1 MESKR
6 PESLPVRR
14 SGSAAPTKAARRAV
28 QHQRETA
35 AVEVARVNRVALTAR
50 VAMQRAAELSE
61 MEARLIKLAP
71 VGEARYQAIADAAAI
86 AMAGTVQ
93 QQSLDS

>member
-1 MESKR
+1 MGGRSS
-6 PESLPVRR
+6 SLPTTRNR
-14 SGSAAPTKAARRAV
+14 APGLSKPARQAV
-28 QHQRETA
+28 QSEREATA
-35 AVEVARVNRVALTAR
+35 VATTRVNRVALTAQ

-71 VGEARYQAIADAAAI
+71 VGEARYQAIADAAAM
-86 AMAGTVQ
+86 AMAGIVQ